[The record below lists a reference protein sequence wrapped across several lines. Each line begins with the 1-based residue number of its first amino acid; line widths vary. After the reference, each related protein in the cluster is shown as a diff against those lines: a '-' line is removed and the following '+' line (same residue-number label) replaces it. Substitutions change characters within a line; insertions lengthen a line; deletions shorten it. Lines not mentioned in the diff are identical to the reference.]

1 MQIQINHQHQTYSAD
16 TMQGVSLAITLRPN
30 SPQNPSCYYAE
41 APENQVIRA
50 GDFVGSVAEGGTVNY
65 TRLCLTPH
73 GNGTHTECYGHI
85 SPSPDA
91 TLDRCLQEFMF
102 VAELVSL
109 PTTTRENGDNV
120 VLLKDLQKAIQHQTK
135 AIIIRTLPNNSDKKT
150 NAYSGTNPP
159 YLEESTGQWLAAQG
173 IEHLLLDLPSVD
185 REEDA
190 GRLAVH
196 RGFWQYPAAT
206 RTQATITELI
216 FVPDT
221 LPDGLYWLHL
231 QVPRL
236 ATDAAP
242 SQPMVYPL
250 KPVQ

>member
-1 MQIQINHQHQTYSAD
+1 MQIQITHRNQTYSAD
-16 TMQGVSLAITLRPN
+16 TTQGQSLAFTLRPN
-30 SPQNPSCYYAE
+30 SPQNPNCYYAE
-41 APENQVIRA
+41 APENAVIRA
-50 GDFVGSVAEGGTVNY
+50 GSFVGSVAEGGTVNY
-65 TRLCLTPH
+65 TRLSLTPH

-85 SPSPDA
+85 SPAPDA

-109 PTTTRENGDNV
+109 QPVQRENGDWV
-120 VLLKDLQKAIQHQTK
+120 VLLKDLQKAVQHHTK
-135 AIIIRTLPNNSDKKT
+135 AIIIRTLPNDLNKNT
-150 NAYSGTNPP
+150 RAYSGTNPA
-159 YLEESTGQWLAAQG
+159 YLEENTGLWLAEQG
-173 IEHLLLDLPSVD
+173 VEHLLLDLPSVD

-216 FVPDT
+216 FVPDA

-242 SQPMVYPL
+242 SQPVIYPL